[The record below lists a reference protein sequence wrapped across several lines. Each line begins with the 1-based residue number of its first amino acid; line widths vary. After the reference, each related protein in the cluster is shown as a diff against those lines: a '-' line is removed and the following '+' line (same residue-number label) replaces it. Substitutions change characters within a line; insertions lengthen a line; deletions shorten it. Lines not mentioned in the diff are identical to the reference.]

1 MRHLGK
7 NTICSTMWIGYPTC
21 KSHNQSPEWYVVNPA
36 INLTY
41 QIGMVY
47 MSKKDPFVEIIGMV
61 TLGLTTYERPSSYSF
76 IPYVPTSSHTF
87 LSLFPR
93 KPSFSNDF
101 PMNSSILSGI
111 SSLSDSSSPLLH
123 QAPQSLGTLGML
135 CIHRRDLAHSWV
147 ANGPHQK
154 SVHIYTYIHIYIYT
168 YIHIHIYICIYT
180 YMHIYIYTY
189 AYIHIHI
196 YICTYIHVYTCTC
209 IHITYTYTYTHIHPH
224 THTHAHTYI
233 YIYIYIH
240 IPVHL
245 HIHNIFIYIYIFI
258 YSFIHIFIDSYIHIF
273 IYTYIPIPIPI
284 HLHLHLHIQIAMDI

>member
-1 MRHLGK
+1 
-7 NTICSTMWIGYPTC
+7 MWIGYPTC

-154 SVHIYTYIHIYIYT
+154 SVHIYIYTYIHICIYTYIHMHIYIYT
-168 YIHIHIYICIYT
+168 YIHRYIYTCIHIYMYT
-180 YMHIYIYTY
+180 YYIYIHMHIHIYIYTY
-189 AYIHIHI
+189 
-196 YICTYIHVYTCTC
+196 TYIYQ
-209 IHITYTYTYTHIHPH
+209 
-224 THTHAHTYI
+224 YI
-233 YIYIYIH
+233 YIYIT
-240 IPVHL
+240 
-245 HIHNIFIYIYIFI
+245 FSYIYIFI

-273 IYTYIPIPIPI
+273 IYTPIPIPI

>member
-1 MRHLGK
+1 
-7 NTICSTMWIGYPTC
+7 MWIGYPTC

-154 SVHIYTYIHIYIYT
+154 SVHIYIYTYIHIYIYT
-168 YIHIHIYICIYT
+168 YTYIHMHIYIYAYIHIYICIYT
-180 YMHIYIYTY
+180 Y
-189 AYIHIHI
+189 IHI
-196 YICTYIHVYTCTC
+196 YICTYIHVYTYTC

-224 THTHAHTYI
+224 THTHTHAHTYI
-233 YIYIYIH
+233 YIYIYTYIYQY
-240 IPVHL
+240 IY
-245 HIHNIFIYIYIFI
+245 IYITFSYIYIFI